1 MGKWCLE
8 ANIQRY
14 CSRKLYPGV
23 NIQCCCPPSLVSI
36 WLTSVPKNQTFCFPF
51 AQRHVQT
58 RSQTR
63 SQKIH
68 GILLETVRPTGAR
81 IWNFIW
87 FFQKNAAFVI
97 LRYTPEMSKESVPN
111 CIKVYR
117 KFMKNVCQS
126 QSHLEYGHQ
135 NPENG
140 DHEELE
146 VRK

>member
-1 MGKWCLE
+1 MGKWCLG

-81 IWNFIW
+81 ICNFIW
-87 FFQKNAAFVI
+87 FFPIECCIRHFAI
-97 LRYTPEMSKESVPN
+97 YTRNVKGKCPKLYQSVPEIHEKCMSKSITFGMWPPEP
-111 CIKVYR
+111 R
-117 KFMKNVCQS
+117 KRR
-126 QSHLEYGHQ
+126 
-135 NPENG
+135 P
-140 DHEELE
+140 
-146 VRK
+146 